1 MQLVL
6 LVSIFVVATCGLIY
20 ELVAGTL
27 ASYLLGDSVTQ
38 FSTIIG
44 VYLFSMGIGSW
55 LSRYFNKNLLGW
67 FVQVEILVGLIGG
80 FSSAA
85 LFLLFE
91 HVESFRVVLYM
102 LISLTGIMV
111 GMEIPLLMRILKDE
125 LNFSDLVSKVF
136 TFDYIG
142 ALLASVIFPLLL
154 VPQLGLVRTSF
165 LFGLL
170 NVGVAFW
177 VCLYFGKRLP
187 WRNYL
192 KTSAV
197 VSLLLLTGGFV
208 LADDIMAISEEQTYP
223 DKVIFS
229 KSSPYQR
236 IVLTRNRNNIKLYLN
251 GNLQFSSTDE
261 YRYHEALVHPVM
273 QSVKDPANVLLLGG
287 GDGLAVREVLKYP
300 TVKNI
305 TLVDLDAEVTRLFS
319 TMNMLTALNDSSLL
333 SPKVKVVNADAF
345 EWLKNNTLAFDCIII
360 DFPDPT
366 NYSVGKL
373 YTTAFYRLLHNSLA
387 ANGAAVVQCTSP
399 LAAPKSFWCI
409 NNTIEFCSFKTAPY
423 HAYVPSFGEW
433 GYIILN
439 RQGYTIPTIQGNYK
453 FLTAGILPP
462 MFHFPPDMDK
472 RPADVN
478 RLNNQ
483 VLVQYF
489 EDEWNS
495 YGQ

>member
-1 MQLVL
+1 MQFVL
-6 LVSIFVVATCGLIY
+6 LVSIFVVATCGLVY

-80 FSSAA
+80 FSSAL

-91 HVESFRVVLYM
+91 HVESFRIVLYM
-102 LISLTGIMV
+102 LIGLTGIMV

-125 LNFSDLVSKVF
+125 LKFSDLVSKVF

-154 VPQLGLVRTSF
+154 VPKLGLVRTSF

-170 NVGVAFW
+170 NTGVAFW
-177 VCLYFGKRLP
+177 VCFYFGKRLP
-187 WRNYL
+187 WGNYL
-192 KTSAV
+192 KSASV
-197 VSLLLLTGGFV
+197 VCIVLLTGGFV
-208 LADDIMAISEEQTYP
+208 MADDIMAMSEEQTYP
-223 DKVIFS
+223 DKVVFS

-261 YRYHEALVHPVM
+261 YRYHESLVHPAM
-273 QSVKDPANVLLLGG
+273 QSIANPQNVLLLGG

-300 TVKNI
+300 SVQNI
-305 TLVDLDAEVTRLFS
+305 TLVDLDGEVTKMFS
-319 TMNMLTALNDSSLL
+319 TMPMLTALNDSSLL
-333 SPKVKVVNADAF
+333 SPKVKVLNLDAF
-345 EWLKNNTLAFDCIII
+345 EWLKNNTVQYDCIII

-373 YTTAFYRLLHNSLA
+373 YTTSFYNLLHKTLSA
-387 ANGAAVVQCTSP
+387 KGVAVVQCTSP
-399 LAAPKSFWCI
+399 LAAPKTFWCI
-409 NNTIEFCSFKTAPY
+409 NNTILSCNFKTAPY

-439 RQGYTIPTIQGNYK
+439 RQGYTIPTIKGNYK
-453 FLTAGILPP
+453 YLTADVLPP
-462 MFHFPPDMDK
+462 MFSFPPDMDK
-472 RPADVN
+472 RPAEIN

-483 VLVQYF
+483 ILVQYF
-489 EDEWNS
+489 DDEWGS